1 MLKLTN
7 VTKVF
12 EMGDYSVRALRG
24 VTLAFRESEFVS
36 VIGASGC
43 GKSTLLNIIGGLDR
57 YTTGDLVIGNTST
70 KDFKSEQW
78 DAYRNATIGFV
89 FQNYNLIP
97 HLTVL
102 ENVELA
108 LSLSGVDKAARR
120 KMAIAALERVGMGDE
135 LKKKPSQISG
145 GQMQRVA
152 IARALV
158 NNPKIVLAD
167 EPTGALDSKLSV
179 QVMELL
185 KEVAKDRLVIMVT
198 HNNELA
204 DTYSTRIVKL
214 RDGLVESDTD
224 PYEWEPEIVHLDA
237 EKASSDEK
245 KEKKAAFKKGEKEKA
260 AADAQNSDAKAMNA
274 LGIKQRGQKS
284 PFKAT
289 SMKATTA
296 FSLSLKNLLTKKRRT
311 FLTSF
316 AGSVGIISLALVLAM
331 SNGFNVMLETMQSNI
346 LATVPVGIYEFSID
360 YSIFTDMIENLTVGS
375 GTTTEHPD
383 EDVIYFDDSSSMS
396 LSGAGVTS
404 FIEVFLDSSEDS
416 IGKNSITTEYV
427 EYLNKMKS
435 DHPEWLNSI
444 NYFYSTKMN
453 ILAESVDETGQLI
466 YLDVSPIPQVT
477 DAFSIA
483 GQVLG
488 SNGQEPLNWFQLA
501 GDQAFVENSYE
512 CIGGRYP
519 QNANEI
525 ILVING
531 ENKIHPSALG
541 SFGFD
546 VYKRDEGGNAIKKGD
561 SKGTY
566 EYKDSITF
574 DDILGYQLKLAYNNT
589 YYESFENDDGELN
602 YRPKNN
608 DDKKLYG
615 AKDPTLTVDETLWT
629 DAEET
634 LTVVG
639 IYRLKDGA
647 SGFVGNAL
655 CYTPELAEKVLNN
668 ARTSDVTVAQ
678 NALLA
683 ADPTTDV
690 CVVKGDSFFGNV
702 LGEDA
707 DSLMDLIMASVANEI
722 GDANGGMVRSSK
734 LRALAVDGYDV
745 PAFITIYPSDF
756 KGKTEI
762 TAYLD
767 AWNTAKSDAGI
778 DEEVQYFDI
787 SEMFIGNMRMIVDLM
802 TTVLI
807 AVASISLIVSCIMI
821 AIITSNSVVERTRE
835 IGILRSLGARK
846 RDISRVFDAETAIIG
861 FVSGVLG
868 IVIAYILIPPINALL
883 GTAMGMGLLNLN
895 PLHALLLV
903 ILSLGLTVLSGLV
916 PSQAAA
922 RKNVVDALRIE

>member
-24 VTLAFRESEFVS
+24 VTLAFRPSEFVS

-108 LSLSGVDKAARR
+108 LSLSGVDKAERR

-214 RDGLVESDTD
+214 RDGLVESDTN
-224 PYEWEPEIVHLDA
+224 PYEWDPETDTEDLTAVDTAIP
-237 EKASSDEK
+237 SSDFATV
-245 KEKKAAFKKGEKEKA
+245 KETKT
-260 AADAQNSDAKAMNA
+260 AKSSTKIMNA

-296 FSLSLKNLLTKKRRT
+296 FGLSLKNLLTKKRRT

-346 LATVPVGIYEFSID
+346 LATVPIGIYEFSID
-360 YSIFTDMIENLTVGS
+360 YSIFTDMIENLTVSS
-375 GTTTEHPD
+375 GTTMNHPD
-383 EDVIYFDDSSSMS
+383 EDIIYFDDDSSMS
-396 LSGAGVTS
+396 LSGAGATS

-589 YYESFENDDGELN
+589 YYMQDGDSFS
-602 YRPKNN
+602 PKNEKIN
-608 DDKKLYG
+608 SLYG
-615 AKDPTLTVDETLWT
+615 SSALTVDSDLWAE
-629 DAEET
+629 AEET
-634 LTVVG
+634 LEVVG

-690 CVVKGDSFFGNV
+690 CVVKGDSFFGTD

-707 DSLMDLIMASVANEI
+707 DSLMDLLMASVDLDFI
-722 GDANGGMVRSSK
+722 GEGMVRSSK

-756 KGKTEI
+756 EGKTEI
-762 TAYLD
+762 SAYLD

-821 AIITSNSVVERTRE
+821 AIITGNSVVERTRE

-846 RDISRVFDAETAIIG
+846 KDISRVFDAETAIIG

-868 IVIAYILIPPINALL
+868 IVIAYLLIPPINMLL
-883 GTAMGMGLLNLN
+883 GSTMGMGLLNLN

-903 ILSLGLTVLSGLV
+903 VLSLALTVISGLV

>member
-24 VTLAFRESEFVS
+24 VTLAFRPSEFVS

-108 LSLSGVDKAARR
+108 LSLSGVDKAERR

-214 RDGLVESDTD
+214 RDGLVESDTN
-224 PYEWEPEIVHLDA
+224 PYEWDPETDTEGLTAVDTAIP
-237 EKASSDEK
+237 SSDGATV
-245 KEKKAAFKKGEKEKA
+245 KETKT
-260 AADAQNSDAKAMNA
+260 AKSSAKIMNT

-296 FSLSLKNLLTKKRRT
+296 FGLSLKNLLTKKRRT

-346 LATVPVGIYEFSID
+346 LATVPIGIYEFSID
-360 YSIFTDMIENLTVGS
+360 YSIFTDMIENLTVSS
-375 GTTTEHPD
+375 GTTMNHPD
-383 EDVIYFDDSSSMS
+383 EDIIYLDDDSSMS

-404 FIEVFLDSSEDS
+404 LIDVFLDSSEDS

-561 SKGTY
+561 SKGSY

-589 YYESFENDDGELN
+589 YYMQDGDSFS
-602 YRPKNN
+602 PKNEEI
-608 DDKKLYG
+608 KSLYG
-615 AKDPTLTVDETLWT
+615 SSALTVDSDLWAE
-629 DAEET
+629 AEET
-634 LTVVG
+634 LEVVG

-690 CVVKGDSFFGNV
+690 CVVKDDSFFGTD

-707 DSLMDLIMASVANEI
+707 DSLMDLIMASVDFISE
-722 GDANGGMVRSSK
+722 GMVRSSK

-756 KGKTEI
+756 EGKTEI
-762 TAYLD
+762 SAYLD

-821 AIITSNSVVERTRE
+821 AIITGNSVVERTRE

-846 RDISRVFDAETAIIG
+846 KDISRVFDAETAIIG

-868 IVIAYILIPPINALL
+868 IVIAYLLIPPINMLL
-883 GTAMGMGLLNLN
+883 GSTMGMGLLNLN

-903 ILSLGLTVLSGLV
+903 VLSLALTVISGLV

>member
-24 VTLAFRESEFVS
+24 VTLAFRPSEFVS

-108 LSLSGVDKAARR
+108 LSLSGVDKAERR

-214 RDGLVESDTD
+214 RDGLVESDTN
-224 PYEWEPEIVHLDA
+224 PYEWDPETDTEGLTAVDTAIP
-237 EKASSDEK
+237 SSDGATV
-245 KEKKAAFKKGEKEKA
+245 KETKT
-260 AADAQNSDAKAMNA
+260 AKSSAKIMNV

-296 FSLSLKNLLTKKRRT
+296 FGLSLKNLLTKKRRT

-346 LATVPVGIYEFSID
+346 LATVPIGIYEFSID
-360 YSIFTDMIENLTVGS
+360 YSIFNDMIDNLSVGNS
-375 GTTTEHPD
+375 DSVTEHPD
-383 EDVIYFDDSSSMS
+383 EKIIYFNDDSSMS

-404 FIEVFLDSSEDS
+404 LIGVFLDRSEDS

-589 YYESFENDDGELN
+589 YYMQDGDSFS
-602 YRPKNN
+602 PKNEE
-608 DDKKLYG
+608 KKSLYG
-615 AKDPTLTVDETLWT
+615 SSALTVDSDLWAE
-629 DAEET
+629 AEET
-634 LTVVG
+634 LEVVG

-690 CVVKGDSFFGNV
+690 CVVNGDSFFGND

-707 DSLMDLIMASVANEI
+707 DNLMDLLMASMAGAI
-722 GDANGGMVRSSK
+722 GNVNKGMVRSSK

-756 KGKTEI
+756 EGKTEI

-821 AIITSNSVVERTRE
+821 AIITGNSVVERTRE

-868 IVIAYILIPPINALL
+868 IVIAYLLIPPINMLL
-883 GTAMGMGLLNLN
+883 GSTMGMGLLNLN

-903 ILSLGLTVLSGLV
+903 VLSLALTVISGLV

>member
-24 VTLAFRESEFVS
+24 VTLAFRPSEFVS

-108 LSLSGVDKAARR
+108 LSLSGVDKAERR
-120 KMAIAALERVGMGDE
+120 KMAIAALERVGMGYE

-214 RDGLVESDTD
+214 RDGLVESDTN
-224 PYEWEPEIVHLDA
+224 PYEWDPETDTEGLTAVDTAIP
-237 EKASSDEK
+237 SSDGETV
-245 KEKKAAFKKGEKEKA
+245 KETKT
-260 AADAQNSDAKAMNA
+260 AKSSTKIMNA

-296 FSLSLKNLLTKKRRT
+296 FGLSLKNLLTKKRRT

-346 LATVPVGIYEFSID
+346 LATVPIGIYEFSID
-360 YSIFTDMIENLTVGS
+360 YSIFTDMIENLTVSS
-375 GTTTEHPD
+375 GTTMNHPD
-383 EDVIYFDDSSSMS
+383 EDIIYFDDDSSMS

-404 FIEVFLDSSEDS
+404 LIDVFLDSSEDS

-427 EYLNKMKS
+427 EYLNKMES

-589 YYESFENDDGELN
+589 YYIQDGDSFS
-602 YRPKNN
+602 PKNEER
-608 DDKKLYG
+608 KSLYG
-615 AKDPTLTVDETLWT
+615 SPALTVDSDLWAE
-629 DAEET
+629 AEET
-634 LTVVG
+634 LEVVG

-690 CVVKGDSFFGNV
+690 CVVKGDSFFGTD

-707 DSLMDLIMASVANEI
+707 DSLMDLIMASVSI
-722 GDANGGMVRSSK
+722 GEGMVRSSK

-756 KGKTEI
+756 EGKTEI
-762 TAYLD
+762 SAYLD

-821 AIITSNSVVERTRE
+821 AIITGNSVVERTRE

-846 RDISRVFDAETAIIG
+846 KDISRVFDAETAIIG

-868 IVIAYILIPPINALL
+868 IVIAYLLIPPINMLL
-883 GTAMGMGLLNLN
+883 GSTMGMGLLNLN

-903 ILSLGLTVLSGLV
+903 VLSLALTVISGLV

>member
-24 VTLAFRESEFVS
+24 VTLAFRPSEFVS

-108 LSLSGVDKAARR
+108 LSLSGVDKAERR

-214 RDGLVESDTD
+214 RDGLVESDTN
-224 PYEWEPEIVHLDA
+224 PYEWDPETDTENLTAVDTAIP
-237 EKASSDEK
+237 SSDGATV
-245 KEKKAAFKKGEKEKA
+245 KETKT
-260 AADAQNSDAKAMNA
+260 AKSSAKIMNT

-296 FSLSLKNLLTKKRRT
+296 FGLSLKNLLTKKRRT

-346 LATVPVGIYEFSID
+346 LATVPIGIYEFSID
-360 YSIFTDMIENLTVGS
+360 YSIFTDMIENLTVSS
-375 GTTTEHPD
+375 GTTINHPD
-383 EDVIYFDDSSSMS
+383 EDIIYFDDDSSMS

-404 FIEVFLDSSEDS
+404 LIDVFLDSSEDS

-589 YYESFENDDGELN
+589 YYMQDGDSFS
-602 YRPKNN
+602 PKNEKIN
-608 DDKKLYG
+608 SLYG
-615 AKDPTLTVDETLWT
+615 SSALTVDSDLWAE
-629 DAEET
+629 AEET
-634 LTVVG
+634 LEVVG

-690 CVVKGDSFFGNV
+690 CVVKGDSFFGTD

-707 DSLMDLIMASVANEI
+707 DSLMDLIMASVDFISE
-722 GDANGGMVRSSK
+722 GMVRSSK

-756 KGKTEI
+756 EGKTEI

-821 AIITSNSVVERTRE
+821 AIITGNSVVERTRE

-868 IVIAYILIPPINALL
+868 IVIAYLLIPPINMLL
-883 GTAMGMGLLNLN
+883 GSTMGMGLLNLN

-903 ILSLGLTVLSGLV
+903 VLSLALTVISGLV
-916 PSQAAA
+916 PSQTAA

>member
-24 VTLAFRESEFVS
+24 VTLAFRPSEFVS

-108 LSLSGVDKAARR
+108 LSLSGVDKAERR

-214 RDGLVESDTD
+214 RDGLVESDTN
-224 PYEWEPEIVHLDA
+224 PYEWDPETDTEGLTAVDTAIP
-237 EKASSDEK
+237 SSDGATV
-245 KEKKAAFKKGEKEKA
+245 KETKT
-260 AADAQNSDAKAMNA
+260 AKSSTKIMNA

-296 FSLSLKNLLTKKRRT
+296 FGLSLKNLLTKKRRT

-346 LATVPVGIYEFSID
+346 LATVPIGIYEFSID
-360 YSIFTDMIENLTVGS
+360 YSIFTDMIENLTVSS
-375 GTTTEHPD
+375 GTTMNHPD
-383 EDVIYFDDSSSMS
+383 EDIIYFDDDSSMS

-404 FIEVFLDSSEDS
+404 LIDVFLDSSEDS

-561 SKGTY
+561 SKGSY

-574 DDILGYQLKLAYNNT
+574 DDIIGYQLKLAYNNT
-589 YYESFENDDGELN
+589 YYMQDGDSFS
-602 YRPKNN
+602 PKNEKIN
-608 DDKKLYG
+608 SLYG
-615 AKDPTLTVDETLWT
+615 SSALTVDSDLWAE
-629 DAEET
+629 AEET
-634 LTVVG
+634 LEVVG

-690 CVVKGDSFFGNV
+690 CVVKGDSFFGTD

-707 DSLMDLIMASVANEI
+707 DSLMDLIMASVDFISE
-722 GDANGGMVRSSK
+722 GMVRSSK

-756 KGKTEI
+756 EGKTEI
-762 TAYLD
+762 SAYLD

-821 AIITSNSVVERTRE
+821 AIITGNSVVERTRE

-868 IVIAYILIPPINALL
+868 IVIAYLLIPPINMLL
-883 GTAMGMGLLNLN
+883 GSTMGMGLLNLN

-903 ILSLGLTVLSGLV
+903 VLSLALTVISGLV
-916 PSQAAA
+916 PSQTAA

>member
-24 VTLAFRESEFVS
+24 VTLAFRPSEFVS

-108 LSLSGVDKAARR
+108 LSLSGVDKAERR

-214 RDGLVESDTD
+214 RDGLVESDTN
-224 PYEWEPEIVHLDA
+224 PYEWDPETDTEGLTAVDTAIP
-237 EKASSDEK
+237 SSDGETV
-245 KEKKAAFKKGEKEKA
+245 KETKT
-260 AADAQNSDAKAMNA
+260 AKSSTKIMNA

-296 FSLSLKNLLTKKRRT
+296 FGLSLKNLLTKKRRT

-346 LATVPVGIYEFSID
+346 LATVPIGIYEFSID
-360 YSIFTDMIENLTVGS
+360 YSIFTDMIENLTVSS
-375 GTTTEHPD
+375 GTTMNHPD
-383 EDVIYFDDSSSMS
+383 EDIIYFDDDSSMS

-404 FIEVFLDSSEDS
+404 LIDVFLDSSEDS

-427 EYLNKMKS
+427 EYLNKMES

-589 YYESFENDDGELN
+589 YYIQDGDSFS
-602 YRPKNN
+602 PKNEER
-608 DDKKLYG
+608 KSLYG
-615 AKDPTLTVDETLWT
+615 SPALTVDSDLWAE
-629 DAEET
+629 AEET
-634 LTVVG
+634 LEVVG

-690 CVVKGDSFFGNV
+690 CVVKGDSFFGTD

-707 DSLMDLIMASVANEI
+707 DSLMDLIMASVSI
-722 GDANGGMVRSSK
+722 GEGMVRSSK

-756 KGKTEI
+756 EGKTEI
-762 TAYLD
+762 SAYLD

-821 AIITSNSVVERTRE
+821 AIITGNSVVERTRE

-846 RDISRVFDAETAIIG
+846 KDISRVFDAETAIIG

-868 IVIAYILIPPINALL
+868 IVIAYLLIPPINMLL
-883 GTAMGMGLLNLN
+883 GSTMGMGLLNLN

-903 ILSLGLTVLSGLV
+903 VLSLALTVISGLV

>member
-24 VTLAFRESEFVS
+24 VTLAFRPSEFVS

-108 LSLSGVDKAARR
+108 LSLSGVDKAERR

-214 RDGLVESDTD
+214 RDGLVESDTN
-224 PYEWEPEIVHLDA
+224 PYEWDPETDTEGLTAVDTAIP
-237 EKASSDEK
+237 SSDGATV
-245 KEKKAAFKKGEKEKA
+245 KETKT
-260 AADAQNSDAKAMNA
+260 AKSSAKIMNT

-296 FSLSLKNLLTKKRRT
+296 FGLSLKNLLTKKRRT

-346 LATVPVGIYEFSID
+346 LATVPIGIYEFSID
-360 YSIFTDMIENLTVGS
+360 YSIFTDMIENLTVSS
-375 GTTTEHPD
+375 GTTINHPD
-383 EDVIYFDDSSSMS
+383 EDIIYFDDDSSMS

-404 FIEVFLDSSEDS
+404 LIDVFLDSSEDS

-589 YYESFENDDGELN
+589 YYMQDGDSFS
-602 YRPKNN
+602 PKNEEI
-608 DDKKLYG
+608 KSLYG
-615 AKDPTLTVDETLWT
+615 SSALTVDSDLWAE
-629 DAEET
+629 AEET
-634 LTVVG
+634 LEVVG

-690 CVVKGDSFFGNV
+690 CVVKGDSFFGTD

-707 DSLMDLIMASVANEI
+707 DSLMDLIMASVDFISE
-722 GDANGGMVRSSK
+722 GMVRSSK

-756 KGKTEI
+756 EGKTEI

-821 AIITSNSVVERTRE
+821 AIITGNSVVERTRE

-846 RDISRVFDAETAIIG
+846 KDISRVFDAETAIIG

-868 IVIAYILIPPINALL
+868 IVIAYLLIPPINMLL
-883 GTAMGMGLLNLN
+883 GSTMGMGLLNLN

-903 ILSLGLTVLSGLV
+903 VLSLALTVISGLV
-916 PSQAAA
+916 PSQTAA

>member
-24 VTLAFRESEFVS
+24 ISLAFRQSEFVS
-36 VIGASGC
+36 IIGASGC

-57 YTTGDLVIGNTST
+57 YTTGNLVIGNTST

-108 LSLSGVDKAARR
+108 LSLSGVEKGERR

-185 KEVAKDRLVIMVT
+185 QEVAKDRLVIMVT

-214 RDGLVESDTD
+214 RDGLVESDTN
-224 PYEWEPEIVHLDA
+224 PYEWEPETD
-237 EKASSDEK
+237 S
-245 KEKKAAFKKGEKEKA
+245 EKA
-260 AADAQNSDAKAMNA
+260 ADEAIEKPGAADEAKDKSSSAKILNA

-331 SNGFNVMLETMQSNI
+331 SNGFNVMLDSMQASV
-346 LATVPVGIYEFSID
+346 LASVPIGIYEYSMD
-360 YSIFTDMIENLTVGS
+360 YSVLTDVFQNYDFDPNTYPE
-375 GTTTEHPD
+375 
-383 EDVIYFDDSSSMS
+383 EDNIYFTE
-396 LSGAGVTS
+396 LNSGSAMGTGGS
-404 FIEVFLDSSEDS
+404 FDLGGILDSVR
-416 IGKNSITTEYV
+416 NSVGRNNITEEYV
-427 EYLNKMKS
+427 NYVKNMDPSLYY
-435 DHPEWLNSI
+435 SI
-444 NYFYSTKMN
+444 NYFYGTKMN
-453 ILAESVDETGQLI
+453 ILSYQKDENGQMV
-466 YLDVSPIPQVT
+466 YSDVSPEPQT
-477 DAFSIA
+477 TNAWTIA

-488 SNGQEPLNWFQLA
+488 SNGQEPVNWFQLA
-501 GDQAFVENSYE
+501 GDEEFVLSNYDL
-512 CIGGRYP
+512 IGGRYP
-519 QNANEI
+519 NSYNEI
-525 ILVING
+525 VLVING
-531 ENKIHPSALG
+531 DNKIGPEALIQ
-541 SFGFD
+541 FGVD
-546 VYKRDEGGNAIKKGD
+546 VYERDQDGNIIKD
-561 SKGTY
+561 SKGNPKIR
-566 EYKDSITF
+566 ESISF
-574 DDILGYQLKLAYNNT
+574 DEILYDEERAQTGENGLNLKLVDNDTYYYQSGENNFKVREPSAELYNNT
-589 YYESFENDDGELN
+589 DNVSL
-602 YRPKNN
+602 
-608 DDKKLYG
+608 KL
-615 AKDPTLTVDETLWT
+615 
-629 DAEET
+629 
-634 LTVVG
+634 VG
-639 IYRLKDGA
+639 ILRLKPNGN
-647 SGFVGNAL
+647 GFVGNAL
-655 CYTPELAEKVLNN
+655 CYTPELAEHVLESAKTSQVTLAQQALMEQNPQ
-668 ARTSDVTVAQ
+668 TSD
-678 NALLA
+678 
-683 ADPTTDV
+683 
-690 CVVKGDSFFGNV
+690 CVIVGDSYFDGKIGTDNDSIGGLIFDG
-702 LGEDA
+702 LGKTA
-707 DSLMDLIMASVANEI
+707 
-722 GDANGGMVRSSK
+722 K
-734 LRALAVDGYDV
+734 LKALGIDTTPIYM
-745 PAFITIYPSDF
+745 TIYPVNFDA
-756 KGKTEI
+756 KNEV
-762 TAYLD
+762 TAYLND
-767 AWNTAKSDAGI
+767 WNDSHP
-778 DEEVQYFDI
+778 DETVEYFDVT
-787 SEMFIGNMRMIVDLM
+787 EMFIANMRIMVDLM

-821 AIITSNSVVERTRE
+821 AIITGNSVVERTRE

-861 FVSGVLG
+861 LCAGVLG
-868 IVIAYILIPPINALL
+868 IIIAYALVPLANLLIGTNLL
-883 GTAMGMGLLNLN
+883 VLN
-895 PLHALLLV
+895 PLHAVLLV
-903 ILSLGLTVLSGLV
+903 LLSLGLTVLSGLV
-916 PSQAAA
+916 PSQAAS

>member
-24 VTLAFRESEFVS
+24 VTLAFRPSEFVS

-108 LSLSGVDKAARR
+108 LSLSGVDKAERR

-260 AADAQNSDAKAMNA
+260 AVDAQNSDAKAMNA

-346 LATVPVGIYEFSID
+346 LATVPIGIYEFSID
-360 YSIFTDMIENLTVGS
+360 YSIFTDMIENLTVSS
-375 GTTTEHPD
+375 GTTMNHPD
-383 EDVIYFDDSSSMS
+383 EDIIYFDDSSSMS

-404 FIEVFLDSSEDS
+404 LIDVFLDSSEDS

-589 YYESFENDDGELN
+589 YYMQDGDSFS
-602 YRPKNN
+602 PKNEKIN
-608 DDKKLYG
+608 SLYG
-615 AKDPTLTVDETLWT
+615 SSALTVDSDLWAE
-629 DAEET
+629 AEET
-634 LTVVG
+634 LEVVG

-690 CVVKGDSFFGNV
+690 CVVKGDSFFGTD

-707 DSLMDLIMASVANEI
+707 DSLMDLIMASVDFISE
-722 GDANGGMVRSSK
+722 GMVRSSK

-756 KGKTEI
+756 EGKTEI
-762 TAYLD
+762 SAYLD

-821 AIITSNSVVERTRE
+821 AIITGNSVVERTRE

-846 RDISRVFDAETAIIG
+846 KDISRVFDAETAIIG

-868 IVIAYILIPPINALL
+868 IVIAYLLIPPINMLL
-883 GTAMGMGLLNLN
+883 GSAMGMGLLNLN

-903 ILSLGLTVLSGLV
+903 ALSLALTVISGLV